1 MTLLELKT
9 STPTGILRSPIL
21 IAASVMGAC
30 CSCELVRSK
39 LKVTMSFFVR
49 SDSTSMVMLM
59 LLSLAD
65 HELPEANK
73 F

>member
-9 STPTGILRSPIL
+9 SSPTGIDRSPIL

-30 CSCELVRSK
+30 CSCELVRLK
-39 LKVTMSFFVR
+39 LKVTMLFFVR
-49 SDSTSMVMLM
+49 SDSTSMVMLV

-65 HELPEANK
+65 QELPEANK